1 MWLNKNHKAN
11 PRGMGFVP
19 LMSEI
24 EAPNRKPLNFL
35 SLYTLPEINIA
46 PENGW
51 LEYDR
56 FLFGMAYFQGRTVSF
71 REGLSLVWN
80 SLTLLISGWVTV
92 GWWFRRYDFSFV
104 TPRFVFFSAL
114 KAPPFFGWDPSIGC
128 SPITSTATETAK
140 VCLNTHLKH

>member
-1 MWLNKNHKAN
+1 
-11 PRGMGFVP
+11 MGFVP

-35 SLYTLPEINIA
+35 SVYTLPEINIA

-71 REGLSLVWN
+71 REGLSLV
-80 SLTLLISGWVTV
+80 
-92 GWWFRRYDFSFV
+92 
-104 TPRFVFFSAL
+104 
-114 KAPPFFGWDPSIGC
+114 
-128 SPITSTATETAK
+128 
-140 VCLNTHLKH
+140 